1 MPGHGTLWIVGA
13 LGAGINIPYT
23 LMLMGTSEPV
33 EGPVSV
39 PPRRPVTF
47 ADPPATSIP
56 EEAAAPTE
64 AGASPASAFASA
76 KLPAHSADL
85 DALDDMGLAA
95 NKPRSAMPA
104 RRLMYAKSGYLVN
117 PLDYS
122 RSWSKKAGMS
132 LTVFGGMV
140 ALLNSRMDNLRPG
153 GYAPF

>member
-1 MPGHGTLWIVGA
+1 MTEGHGTLWIVGA

-104 RRLMYAKSGYLVN
+104 RRLMYAKSGMIGYGKRARDVW
-117 PLDYS
+117 
-122 RSWSKKAGMS
+122 SW
-132 LTVFGGMV
+132 VFGFV
-140 ALLNSRMDNLRPG
+140 SQTIVV
-153 GYAPF
+153 